1 MDNKLAEFLTDE
13 KNPKVLRFLLLAG
26 VICFVEWVLL
36 GIAAMTP
43 LMLIKLPL
51 FAIAALMLWVGV
63 RLALK
68 IHHS

>member
-26 VICFVEWVLL
+26 VICFTEWVLL

-43 LMLIKLPL
+43 MMLIKMPL
-51 FAIAALMLWVGV
+51 FAIAVLMLWVGV
-63 RLALK
+63 KLAVK
-68 IHHS
+68 IHRT

>member
-26 VICFVEWVLL
+26 VICFTEWVLL
-36 GIAAMTP
+36 GIAAITP

-63 RLALK
+63 KLAVK

>member
-26 VICFVEWVLL
+26 VICFTEWVLL
-36 GIAAMTP
+36 GIAAMTS

-51 FAIAALMLWVGV
+51 FAIAALMVWVGV
-63 RLALK
+63 RLAVK

>member
-1 MDNKLAEFLTDE
+1 MDNKLANFLTDE

-51 FAIAALMLWVGV
+51 FAIAALMVWVGL

-68 IHHS
+68 IHRT

>member
-1 MDNKLAEFLTDE
+1 MDNKLTEFLTDE

-51 FAIAALMLWVGV
+51 FAIAVLMLWVGV
-63 RLALK
+63 KLAVK
-68 IHHS
+68 IHRT

>member
-26 VICFVEWVLL
+26 VICFTEWVLL

-51 FAIAALMLWVGV
+51 FAIAALMLWVGAK
-63 RLALK
+63 LAVK

>member
-26 VICFVEWVLL
+26 VICFTEWVLL

-43 LMLIKLPL
+43 LVFIKLPL

-63 RLALK
+63 KLAVK

>member
-26 VICFVEWVLL
+26 VICFTEWVLL

-63 RLALK
+63 KLAVK
-68 IHHS
+68 IHRT

>member
-26 VICFVEWVLL
+26 VTCFVEWVLL

-63 RLALK
+63 KLAVK

>member
-26 VICFVEWVLL
+26 VICFTEWVLL

-63 RLALK
+63 KLAVK

>member
-26 VICFVEWVLL
+26 VICFTEWVLL

-43 LMLIKLPL
+43 LVFIKLPL
-51 FAIAALMLWVGV
+51 FAIAALMVWVGV
-63 RLALK
+63 KLAVK
-68 IHHS
+68 IHHR

>member
-26 VICFVEWVLL
+26 VICFTEWVLL

-51 FAIAALMLWVGV
+51 FAIAALMVWVGV
-63 RLALK
+63 KLAVK
-68 IHHS
+68 IHRT